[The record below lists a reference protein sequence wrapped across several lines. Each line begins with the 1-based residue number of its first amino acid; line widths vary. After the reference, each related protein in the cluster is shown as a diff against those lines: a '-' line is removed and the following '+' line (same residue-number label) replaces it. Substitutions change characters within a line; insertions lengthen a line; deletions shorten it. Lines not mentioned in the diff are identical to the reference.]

1 MQGSY
6 GYDGAASRDPKPRLR
21 WTPDLHQRF
30 VDAVTKLG
38 GPDRAT
44 PKSVLRLMGMKDL
57 TLYQLKSHLQK
68 YRLGI
73 QGKKSTG
80 LEPASGGVLRSQ
92 GFGSTTAHPP
102 PGVPDQGKN
111 TREIALSDALRY
123 QIQVQ
128 RKLQEQTEVQKKLQM
143 RIEAQGKYLKTI
155 LEKAQTNISFHT
167 NASNGIESTRSQ
179 LMDFNLA
186 LSGFMNNATQ
196 VCKEHRE
203 QLVKAMSDEND
214 KDSLG
219 LQLYH
224 LGSQEAKEVKCTPKT
239 EDSLLLDLNIRGG
252 YDLSS
257 RGMQAC
263 ELELKINQ
271 QIL

>member
-1 MQGSY
+1 M
-6 GYDGAASRDPKPRLR
+6 
-21 WTPDLHQRF
+21 
-30 VDAVTKLG
+30 
-38 GPDRAT
+38 
-44 PKSVLRLMGMKDL
+44 
-57 TLYQLKSHLQK
+57 
-68 YRLGI
+68 
-73 QGKKSTG
+73 
-80 LEPASGGVLRSQ
+80 
-92 GFGSTTAHPP
+92 
-102 PGVPDQGKN
+102 
-111 TREIALSDALRY
+111 
-123 QIQVQ
+123 
-128 RKLQEQTEVQKKLQM
+128 QKKLQM